1 MGKILDLSVFE
12 EQTIDLKTTD
22 GHIIHLKKP
31 TQALAIAMLQ
41 LRGLSDKTAP
51 EAALAVQNSV
61 VLKIMNNNADGITF
75 TPESIAAL
83 TLPVKNAIVKEYAD
97 FASELQANP
106 IISSPQSPE
115 KKERTRR
122 SFFAA
127 FMPWRNTRG

>member
-1 MGKILDLSVFE
+1 MGKILDLSVFDE
-12 EQTIDLKTTD
+12 ETLDLKTAE
-22 GHIIHLKKP
+22 GRIVHLKKP

-41 LRGLSDKTAP
+41 LRGLSEKTAP
-51 EAALAVQNSV
+51 EAALAIQNSV

-83 TLPVKNAIVKEYAD
+83 TLQVKNGIVKEYAD

-106 IISSPQSPE
+106 TISSPQSRE
-115 KKERTRR
+115 KPRKARR

-127 FMPWRNTRG
+127 FMPWRNTPE

>member
-1 MGKILDLSVFE
+1 MGKILDLSVFDE
-12 EQTIDLKTTD
+12 ETLDVRTTE
-22 GHIIHLKKP
+22 GRTIHLKKP

-51 EAALAVQNSV
+51 EAALAIQNSV
-61 VLKIMNNNADGITF
+61 VLKIMNNNADGIIF

-122 SFFAA
+122 SFFEA
-127 FMPWRNTRG
+127 FMPWRSTRG

>member
-1 MGKILDLSVFE
+1 MGKILDLSVFDE
-12 EQTIDLKTTD
+12 ETLDLKTAE
-22 GHIIHLKKP
+22 GRIIHLKKP

-41 LRGLSDKTAP
+41 LRGLSEKTAP

-83 TLPVKNAIVKEYAD
+83 TLQVKNGIVKEYAD

-106 IISSPQSPE
+106 TISSPQSRE
-115 KKERTRR
+115 KPRKARR

-127 FMPWRNTRG
+127 FMPWRNTPG

>member
-22 GHIIHLKKP
+22 GRIIHLKKP

-51 EAALAVQNSV
+51 EAALAIQNGV
-61 VLKIMNNNADGITF
+61 VLKIMNNNADGIIF

-106 IISSPQSPE
+106 IINSPQSPE
-115 KKERTRR
+115 KKERARR
-122 SFFAA
+122 SFFEA
-127 FMPWRNTRG
+127 FVPWRNTRG